1 MIPGASW
8 TPTHWMPLPAAP
20 QEPKP

>member
-20 QEPKP
+20 RRR